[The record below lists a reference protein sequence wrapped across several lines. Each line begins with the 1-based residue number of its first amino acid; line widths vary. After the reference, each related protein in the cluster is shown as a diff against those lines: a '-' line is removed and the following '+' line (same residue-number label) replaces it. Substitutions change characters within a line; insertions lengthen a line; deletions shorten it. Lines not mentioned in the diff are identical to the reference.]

1 MVGNVNTTQLAH
13 GETQFKMLGPNVIS
27 FSYTDGPK
35 VTVYPGQSQLT
46 IRCFQ
51 RSSSTTSLL
60 NAHCITSTW
69 HCHAENNLI
78 CIERQY
84 PTQISWLFP

>member
-1 MVGNVNTTQLAH
+1 
-13 GETQFKMLGPNVIS
+13 MLGPNVIS

-78 CIERQY
+78 CIERLSNSNILV
-84 PTQISWLFP
+84 ISMISHYILGYL